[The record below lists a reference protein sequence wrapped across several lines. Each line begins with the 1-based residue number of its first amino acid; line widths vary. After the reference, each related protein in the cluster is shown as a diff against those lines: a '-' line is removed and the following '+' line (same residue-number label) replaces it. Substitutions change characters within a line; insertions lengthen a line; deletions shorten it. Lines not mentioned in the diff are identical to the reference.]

1 MHLRGKAAQIRAI
14 HPSGESQLLLSVP
27 KYDFNWQL
35 TYALVEPVLL
45 EKGTELEVVG
55 WFDNS
60 PNNPWNPNPAAEV
73 FFGEQT
79 WEEMLVGFFDLA
91 IPVSLAPERIFSP
104 ASATPQPASSGGQ

>member
-35 TYALVEPVLL
+35 TYALAEPVLL
-45 EKGTELEVVG
+45 EKGTELELAG

-60 PNNPWNPNPAAEV
+60 PNNPSNPNPAVEV
-73 FFGEQT
+73 FFGQQT
-79 WEEMLVGFFDLA
+79 WEEMLVGFVDLA
-91 IPVSLAPERIFSP
+91 IPVSLDPQRIFAP
-104 ASATPQPASSGGQ
+104 RSATPPSASGDGQ